1 MFFLF
6 LFLLFLLSCGG
17 VEKST
22 SCPPKWF
29 YEPTYKGKVCGV
41 GVAGPHL
48 RGVYYQRNL
57 ALQRAMENL
66 ALQKGVKVKSLSI
79 VKAAWTKQ
87 TAQVIGQKITAV
99 STDGS
104 VKITGTVVDYR
115 FCKDTFYVLV
125 CE

>member
-1 MFFLF
+1 MLIPFFLS
-6 LFLLFLLSCGG
+6 LVLLSCGG

-29 YEPTYKGKVCGV
+29 YEPVYKGRVCGV

-57 ALQRAMENL
+57 AIQRAMENL

-87 TAQVIGQKITAV
+87 TSQVIGQKITAV
-99 STDGS
+99 STDGNI
-104 VKITGTVVDYR
+104 KITGTVVDYR
-115 FCKDTFYVLV
+115 FCKDNFFVLV